1 MNYEGVLKPYK
12 DKIENAKRF
21 FTFNRDPYSHWPIFM
36 ITTLA
41 TILTPKC
48 FFDYLLECEFV
59 DPTYIRCPLC
69 QGQMQLNINSSKADG
84 VRWECK
90 SIKKKKET
98 TEEEKVEEEERRRRR
113 IHGTVEA
120 SLQTN
125 QDIQCA
131 AIQNEEEEKPC
142 NKSRTARTNT
152 WFYQS
157 KLSLPEVMLI
167 TYHWWYKVI

>member
-1 MNYEGVLKPYK
+1 
-12 DKIENAKRF
+12 
-21 FTFNRDPYSHWPIFM
+21 
-36 ITTLA
+36 
-41 TILTPKC
+41 
-48 FFDYLLECEFV
+48 
-59 DPTYIRCPLC
+59 
-69 QGQMQLNINSSKADG
+69 MQLNINSSKADG

-98 TEEEKVEEEERRRRR
+98 D
-113 IHGTVEA
+113 GTVEA
-120 SLQTN
+120 SLHTN

-157 KLSLPEVMLI
+157 KLSLPEVLLI
-167 TYHWWYKVI
+167 NTIGGTR